1 MGGELFLPT
10 VTMSNDHSKVV
21 LLVSLS
27 KRFGGADVRVL
38 QTARGLHQRCPY
50 AVATLGKSPLYHKL
64 LAEGLTVL
72 ECGTNRA
79 SPGLLFSLLRF
90 IKQNQVAVVDSHNP
104 QSQFW
109 GILAGWFAGVPN
121 RICTAHSVY
130 GKADAGFFH
139 QLLYR
144 FVLFQN
150 WLLGARFI
158 VVSPEI
164 RDHLCSMLIP
174 KHRITLVNNGISAPD
189 DPRDPTL
196 RETLAWSDK
205 DYVIGIFGRL
215 SPIKGHEVLFD
226 ALSQVRADRP
236 SVRCLVVGDG
246 PLMDQLQGSVQR
258 LGLNGSVHF
267 TGFRS
272 DVASLMR
279 SCDVICQPSFSEG
292 LPYSVLE
299 AAALGKPMILSA
311 VGGMPEN
318 FSHNRTARFVEP
330 GDAKALAEE
339 IKWCVHNPSAMNAIG
354 QGAKELVAERFG
366 LERMLRETFAVYG
379 GPAGER

>member
-1 MGGELFLPT
+1 LPT
-10 VTMSNDHSKVV
+10 VSMPTDMSQPV

-27 KRFGGADVRVL
+27 KRFGGADVRVI
-38 QTARGLHQRCPY
+38 QTARGLQHQGCPY
-50 AVATLGKSPLYHKL
+50 AVATLGQSPLYHKL
-64 LAEGLTVL
+64 RAEGLVAL

-79 SPGLLFSLLRF
+79 SPGLLFSLVQF
-90 IKQNQVAVVDSHNP
+90 IRRNNVSVIDGHNP

-109 GILAGWFAGVPN
+109 AILAGWLARVPH

-144 FVLFQN
+144 FVLLQN

-164 RDHLCSMLIP
+164 RDHLRSMFIP
-174 KHRITLVNNGISAPD
+174 KARITLVNNGISVSD
-189 DPRDPTL
+189 DPQDPGLRGTL
-196 RETLAWSDK
+196 GWSD
-205 DYVIGIFGRL
+205 DDSVIGIFGRL
-215 SPIKGHEVLFD
+215 SPIKGHDILFE
-226 ALSQVRADRP
+226 ALSSVRAHVP

-246 PLMDQLQGSVQR
+246 PLMDQLLERVRR
-258 LGLNGSVHF
+258 LGLEKSVHF

-272 DVASLMR
+272 DVVSLMR

-311 VGGMPEN
+311 VGGLPEN

-330 GDAKALAEE
+330 GDAKELASE
-339 IKWCVHNPSAMNAIG
+339 IKWCVENFSAATTIG
-354 QGAKELVAERFG
+354 RSAKDLVAERFG
-366 LERMLRETFAVYG
+366 LERMLKETFDVYG
-379 GPAGER
+379 STATQI